1 METSDRPLVSAVVIT
16 RDRPAKLED
25 ALASLR
31 EQTYPNLE
39 LVVVDGS
46 TGSVESLVRR
56 RVGDLPVTYLRD
68 DGEGPGAARNLG
80 IRAATGEYVAFLD
93 DDDRWLPEKIERQTE
108 AFAREVGAVYTGQFT
123 VRDGERVGGRT
134 PSLSGWITEELLRG
148 AACAPTSTV
157 MVRRAVIDEAGGFDE
172 ELPIW
177 EDREWYVRLSRH
189 GTFRPVPE
197 PLVRRGFGEY
207 DQLTDDYE
215 AARDVAYPRF
225 LETHREL
232 AAEYG
237 PSCERALVASLSL
250 KLAAIGLATDRYAE
264 ARRDLLRSLRYDP
277 RQRRTWLYL
286 ALSFGGRPARD
297 AVRRLRGT
305 YESLAG
311 RTSSRTEAASGSGAG
326 AGRTDDDRDPSR

>member
-1 METSDRPLVSAVVIT
+1 MGTPDRPLVSAVLIT
-16 RDRPAKLED
+16 RDRPTKLAG
-25 ALASLR
+25 ALVSLR

-46 TGSVESLVRR
+46 EEPVEPLVSRR
-56 RVGDLPVTYLRD
+56 SGDLPVTYRRD

-93 DDDRWLPEKIERQTE
+93 DDDRWLPEKVERQIET
-108 AFAREVGAVYTGQFT
+108 FTPEVGTVYTGQFA

-134 PSLSGWITEELLRG
+134 PSLSGWITEDLLRG

-157 MVRRAVIDEAGGFDE
+157 MVRRAVIDEAGEFDE
-172 ELPIW
+172 GLPLW

-197 PLVRRGFGEY
+197 ALVRRGFGEY

-250 KLAAIGLATDRYAE
+250 KLGAVGLETDRYAE
-264 ARRDLLRSLRYDP
+264 ARRHLLRSLRYDP
-277 RQRRTWLYL
+277 RRRRTWLYL

-297 AVRRLRGT
+297 GVRRIRRT
-305 YESLAG
+305 Y
-311 RTSSRTEAASGSGAG
+311 GSV
-326 AGRTDDDRDPSR
+326 TD